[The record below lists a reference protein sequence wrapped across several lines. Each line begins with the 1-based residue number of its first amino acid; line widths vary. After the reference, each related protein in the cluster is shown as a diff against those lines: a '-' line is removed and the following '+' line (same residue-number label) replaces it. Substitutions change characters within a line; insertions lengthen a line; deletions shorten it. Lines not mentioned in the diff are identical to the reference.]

1 MGHTSVR
8 IASVGSCVPDNVVT
22 NADLARFVDTS
33 DEWITTRT
41 GIKQRYLSPKDAPV
55 SASELGTKAAARAL
69 EKAGLAAA
77 DVDAVI
83 CATFTP
89 DYFFPSTA
97 CRIQDELGCT
107 GAFAFDISAAC
118 TGFIYGLTMANS
130 LILSGQCRT
139 VVLVGSEIISRT
151 LDWTDRTTCIL
162 FGDAAG
168 AAVLTAGDTPGT
180 GILSACLGSNGS
192 LGEIL
197 FLPAWGEHRFMK
209 MKGNEVFKH
218 AVRLMS
224 ESVQTA
230 CGKAGVTV
238 DQLDYLVPHQANV
251 RIINGLAGHL
261 GVAPDKV
268 VTNIERYGNTS
279 SASIPLALEDA
290 MNAGKIKA
298 GSLVALT
305 ALGGGITMGSAIVR
319 F

>member
-139 VVLVGSEIISRT
+139 VVLVGSEIISRA

-180 GILSACLGSNGS
+180 GILSASLGSNGS

>member
-41 GIKQRYLSPKDAPV
+41 GIKQRYLSPTDAPV